1 MTRTIGVEQSYS
13 FGELASH
20 NTAVWKAAVGP
31 GSCLAQVPV
40 RYSGMR
46 RAWVGSRQDSST
58 PKTRQLDRFAVS
70 QMWTEVPEVIGRGKT
85 QDHGDDGEQQ
95 KRDRERKG
103 RVPADAQVGEDR
115 ADEEQHQ
122 PDGSGHADERH
133 GNAGD
138 QADGA
143 GELQRAEPRQP

>member
-1 MTRTIGVEQSYS
+1 MCGWRCRG
-13 FGELASH
+13 
-20 NTAVWKAAVGP
+20 
-31 GSCLAQVPV
+31 
-40 RYSGMR
+40 
-46 RAWVGSRQDSST
+46 WVGSRQDSST
-58 PKTRQLDRFAVS
+58 PKTRQLDRFRVS

-85 QDHGDDGEQQ
+85 QDQGDDGEQE

-122 PDGSGHADERH
+122 PDRSGDADERH

-138 QADGA
+138 
-143 GELQRAEPRQP
+143 